1 MVWCGSWCIVWSVVG
16 ILDSSDCLIW
26 CDGLIWGGSYGLRLL
41 SGLTAEIKIKK
52 MRSWGNSSEKALNA
66 LGSYVKK
73 KRRKNTKILY
83 FSNSVAIEKFLCPEK
98 VCKDF
103 IILIQGC
110 ADDLFESFPFVARI
124 ATCNVHHHGNNRG
137 SAAIYPRERSR
148 VMQWRHMR
156 WESSFDCNCFGWFL
170 SGQ

>member
-73 KRRKNTKILY
+73 KRRKIQKY
-83 FSNSVAIEKFLCPEK
+83 FIFQIQLQLKFLMPWKGLQRLYHTNTGLCWR
-98 VCKDF
+98 
-103 IILIQGC
+103 
-110 ADDLFESFPFVARI
+110 SFRI
-124 ATCNVHHHGNNRG
+124 FSICSKTCNVHLHGNNRG